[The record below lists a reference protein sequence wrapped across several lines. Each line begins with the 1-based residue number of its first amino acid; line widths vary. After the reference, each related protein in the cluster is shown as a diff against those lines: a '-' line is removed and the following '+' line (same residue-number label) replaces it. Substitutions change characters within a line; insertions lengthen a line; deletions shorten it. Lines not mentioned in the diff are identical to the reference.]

1 MLIKCITLHNFR
13 QFKGKQKLVFS
24 NDPKKNVT
32 VLLGDNTF
40 GKTTILQAFNWCLYG
55 IADFPKD
62 SNPDFLLNLEV
73 SNELAGVQ
81 QKSEVYVE
89 VILEHKGM
97 EYIILRKQPYVDRGY
112 GNWTALQYQLTV
124 SYKENGITKQVREG
138 EEQRIINS
146 ILPQSLSG
154 YFFFDTERVSDIS
167 SRKDL
172 SDAVRGLLGLAA
184 VGNARK
190 HLGSRTLKAT
200 AIGQWNASLDSSGDE
215 RARQAQETI
224 ARETEHMEALERDR

>member
-1 MLIKCITLHNFR
+1 MLIKCVTLHNFR

-24 NDPKKNVT
+24 NDPQKNVT

-62 SNPDFLLNLEV
+62 SNPEFLLNLEV

-154 YFFFDTERVSDIS
+154 YFFFDTERVQNVAE
-167 SRKDL
+167 RRDL
-172 SDAVRGLLGLAA
+172 SASVKGLLGLT
-184 VGNARK
+184 VLDNAIK
-190 HLGSRTLKAT
+190 HLGKEESRAH
-200 AIGQWNASLDSSGDE
+200 SS
-215 RARQAQETI
+215 
-224 ARETEHMEALERDR
+224 

>member
-112 GNWTALQYQLTV
+112 GNWTALQ
-124 SYKENGITKQVREG
+124 
-138 EEQRIINS
+138 
-146 ILPQSLSG
+146 
-154 YFFFDTERVSDIS
+154 
-167 SRKDL
+167 RK
-172 SDAVRGLLGLAA
+172 
-184 VGNARK
+184 
-190 HLGSRTLKAT
+190 
-200 AIGQWNASLDSSGDE
+200 WNY
-215 RARQAQETI
+215 
-224 ARETEHMEALERDR
+224 